1 MKFIADFHIHSHYS
15 IATSKKLVPEYL
27 DYWGKIK
34 GISVV
39 GTGDF
44 THPGWLNELKEKLL
58 PAENGLFELKPELR
72 INENISQSIINNSVK
87 FILTAEISNIYKK
100 NGKVRKV
107 HNVIFAPDFDTVEKI
122 QFELQKRKFNITSDG
137 RPILGLDSKDL
148 LDLVLNV
155 NENIFFVPAHIWTP
169 WFSVLGEKSGFDTI
183 EECYEDLTDNIYAVE
198 TGLSSD
204 PPMNWTCGILDKF
217 TLLSNSDAHSP
228 EKLGR
233 NANYFNSALTYNDII
248 STIKF
253 NDKNKFLGTIDLFP
267 QEGKYHYAGH
277 RKCNICWDPVETIKN
292 NGICTKCNKPVTNG
306 VMNRVIQLSDK
317 KEIETINNR
326 PTFYSIIPLKEI
338 LSEIYKTSIKSS
350 KIDKEY
356 MQLIN
361 KFGNEFNILLHKPI
375 DVIREKGGE
384 ILSEAIRRMRN
395 REVIIKEGY
404 DGEYGTVKVFCDN
417 ELNQFNSQNTL
428 FKMEN
433 KPKTKPAPRKL
444 LNFNLEDYER
454 IKSDKK
460 TDYKPIDTEIKVA
473 NDNKSIYNL
482 NTNQVNSVK
491 HFNGPALVL
500 AGPGTGKTRVLAFRI
515 QYLIEHNNIDPQQIL
530 AVTFTNK
537 AANEIKERLD
547 KSLKYNI
554 SSNIL
559 VNTFHSFGLMLI
571 KNYYLHINRNENFII
586 IDESDKSKI
595 LQKIGYHKN
604 YKQIINAISK
614 EKQALTLINEIDDD
628 YLRQVFINYDEYLYK
643 SNALDLDDLLYQ
655 TYHLLLK
662 NPDILSNLQEKYKY
676 IIIDEYQD
684 INYGQYELVKLIGGT
699 EQNIMA
705 IGDPNQAIY
714 GFRGSDITYI
724 NKFTKDFKNA
734 EVYRLNQSY
743 RCTNTILEASNNV
756 LKLDDG
762 LEGIQK
768 GLKINIQ
775 KNATEKSEAEYVAR
789 TIEKMIGGLRFFS
802 MDSNISEGNEDY
814 HISSLSDFA
823 ILARTKSLL
832 KPLEKALNDHSI
844 PFQLIGEERLTELP
858 EIKNIIAVLRY
869 FETKNEI
876 FLSNDIKI
884 DIINNDSLINI
895 KNYKELLEKIIKIIH
910 PEFITNY
917 ESHFKLLIKLADQ
930 ATRISDL
937 IRNITIYS
945 EVELHDYNIEKVNLM
960 TLHAAKGLEFECIFI
975 IGCEDGLLPFWNFS
989 EDKNNIEE
997 ERRLL
1002 YVGMTRAKQYLNL
1015 SHAINRFYN
1024 GKQLKLNISPFIHNI
1039 QKKLLDYNESEK
1051 IITNKPINQL
1061 SLFD

>member
-1 MKFIADFHIHSHYS
+1 
-15 IATSKKLVPEYL
+15 
-27 DYWGKIK
+27 
-34 GISVV
+34 
-39 GTGDF
+39 
-44 THPGWLNELKEKLL
+44 
-58 PAENGLFELKPELR
+58 
-72 INENISQSIINNSVK
+72 
-87 FILTAEISNIYKK
+87 
-100 NGKVRKV
+100 
-107 HNVIFAPDFDTVEKI
+107 
-122 QFELQKRKFNITSDG
+122 
-137 RPILGLDSKDL
+137 
-148 LDLVLNV
+148 
-155 NENIFFVPAHIWTP
+155 
-169 WFSVLGEKSGFDTI
+169 
-183 EECYEDLTDNIYAVE
+183 
-198 TGLSSD
+198 
-204 PPMNWTCGILDKF
+204 
-217 TLLSNSDAHSP
+217 
-228 EKLGR
+228 
-233 NANYFNSALTYNDII
+233 
-248 STIKF
+248 
-253 NDKNKFLGTIDLFP
+253 
-267 QEGKYHYAGH
+267 
-277 RKCNICWDPVETIKN
+277 
-292 NGICTKCNKPVTNG
+292 
-306 VMNRVIQLSDK
+306 
-317 KEIETINNR
+317 
-326 PTFYSIIPLKEI
+326 
-338 LSEIYKTSIKSS
+338 
-350 KIDKEY
+350 
-356 MQLIN
+356 
-361 KFGNEFNILLHKPI
+361 
-375 DVIREKGGE
+375 
-384 ILSEAIRRMRN
+384 
-395 REVIIKEGY
+395 
-404 DGEYGTVKVFCDN
+404 
-417 ELNQFNSQNTL
+417 
-428 FKMEN
+428 
-433 KPKTKPAPRKL
+433 
-444 LNFNLEDYER
+444 
-454 IKSDKK
+454 
-460 TDYKPIDTEIKVA
+460 
-473 NDNKSIYNL
+473 
-482 NTNQVNSVK
+482 
-491 HFNGPALVL
+491 
-500 AGPGTGKTRVLAFRI
+500 
-515 QYLIEHNNIDPQQIL
+515 
-530 AVTFTNK
+530 
-537 AANEIKERLD
+537 
-547 KSLKYNI
+547 
-554 SSNIL
+554 
-559 VNTFHSFGLMLI
+559 
-571 KNYYLHINRNENFII
+571 
-586 IDESDKSKI
+586 
-595 LQKIGYHKN
+595 
-604 YKQIINAISK
+604 
-614 EKQALTLINEIDDD
+614 
-628 YLRQVFINYDEYLYK
+628 
-643 SNALDLDDLLYQ
+643 
-655 TYHLLLK
+655 
-662 NPDILSNLQEKYKY
+662 
-676 IIIDEYQD
+676 
-684 INYGQYELVKLIGGT
+684 
-699 EQNIMA
+699 MA